1 MVSLSNTGTSSR
13 TRRLKSNPRA
23 ARRCSVTR
31 FRYTG
36 EQAAHRAGLPSLQQE
51 RNTQMKLTGN
61 TILITGG
68 GSGMGCGLAEALHKR
83 GNQVI
88 IAGRRK
94 GLLTEVASA
103 NPGMRWVE
111 LDIEDPASIS
121 AVAGRLIAEYPKLN
135 VLINNAGVMHIDDAS
150 AAIDEKLLVT
160 TLTTN
165 VMGPIRV
172 TGALI
177 EHLKRQDNAVVI
189 NNSSVLGFVPLAMT
203 AVYSATKAALHSY
216 TLSLRYKLKGTPVR
230 VLEIAPPWVQT
241 DLLGSNN
248 EPRAMPLDEFIEET
262 IQVLGTDAEE
272 VLVERAK
279 PLRNNAGPAE
289 AAFVTKFN
297 DMMAGPK

>member
-1 MVSLSNTGTSSR
+1 
-13 TRRLKSNPRA
+13 
-23 ARRCSVTR
+23 
-31 FRYTG
+31 
-36 EQAAHRAGLPSLQQE
+36 
-51 RNTQMKLTGN
+51 MKLTGN
-61 TILITGG
+61 TIFITGG
-68 GSGMGCGLAEALHKR
+68 GSGIGRGLAEALHKR

-94 GLLTEVASA
+94 GHLTEVAKA

-111 LDIEDPASIS
+111 LNIDDPASVA
-121 AVAGRLIAEYPKLN
+121 AVARKLITDYPALN
-135 VLINNAGVMHIDDAS
+135 VLINNAGIMHIDDVSTAV
-150 AAIDEKLLVT
+150 DEQLLIS

-165 VMGPIRV
+165 VMGPIRM

-177 EHLKRQDNAVVI
+177 EHLKRQDDAAVI
-189 NNSSVLGFVPLAMT
+189 NNSSGLGFVPLAMT

-216 TLSLRYKLKGTPVR
+216 TLSLRYKLKGTPVK

-279 PLRNNAGPAE
+279 PLRNNAGPGE
-289 AAFVTKFN
+289 AAFVIQFN
-297 DMMAGPK
+297 DMMASPK